1 MDEAKLAALEK
12 PALEP
17 PPAAP
22 SPTPAGAP
30 TPKALEA
37 ADAKLADLLGGKP

>member
-12 PALEP
+12 PASAP
-17 PPAAP
+17 PPTAP
-22 SPTPAGAP
+22 SPTPAAPP